1 MSFSKTR
8 LKKSSGRKVVVP
20 RAQKGASLIEV
31 LIAVLVLAIG
41 LLGIA
46 AMQATALRS
55 SQSAYVRSQGVVN
68 TYSIID
74 AMRANRG
81 GAKAG
86 SYDMD
91 WTCTAPSTGAGLIAG
106 DKKFWMDTIKS
117 NLGSDACGKIDC
129 VGTFCTVEVRW
140 NDTRAGGVE
149 QQPFSTSVVL

>member
-1 MSFSKTR
+1 MKFSMNR
-8 LKKSSGRKVVVP
+8 LDSLNGDRLLLFKQQR
-20 RAQKGASLIEV
+20 GASLIEV

-86 SYDMD
+86 SYDMA
-91 WTCTAPSTGAGLIAG
+91 WTCTAPSTGTGLIAG
-106 DKKFWMDTIKS
+106 DKKFWLDTIKS

>member
-1 MSFSKTR
+1 MQLSPKIGKTYR
-8 LKKSSGRKVVVP
+8 SP
-20 RAQKGASLIEV
+20 RTMFGASLIEV

-46 AMQATALRS
+46 AMQATALRA
-55 SQSAYVRSQGVVN
+55 SQGAYVRSQGVVN

-91 WTCTAPSTGAGLIAG
+91 WTCSVPAASAGLVAG
-106 DKKFWMDTIKS
+106 DKRFWLQTLQA
-117 NLGSDACGKIDC
+117 NLGSDSCGKVDC
-129 VGTFCTVEVRW
+129 AGTFCTVEVKW
-140 NDTRAGGVE
+140 NDERAGGVAE
-149 QQPFSTSVVL
+149 QPFSTSVVL